1 MTIFLLLLVL
11 GSAGSWPDHDA
22 QRGCLAKP
30 RRKPC
35 DQIIDLA
42 AGSDSV
48 VTLEIAP
55 KQAPTEIVTA
65 RHGIAWASLKPS
77 D

>member
-42 AGSDSV
+42 A
-48 VTLEIAP
+48 
-55 KQAPTEIVTA
+55 
-65 RHGIAWASLKPS
+65 
-77 D
+77 

>member
-1 MTIFLLLLVL
+1 MKKLVSAAALVASIASALVTPRRRLMTNFFVLLVL

-22 QRGCLAKP
+22 QRGWLAKP

-42 AGSDSV
+42 A
-48 VTLEIAP
+48 
-55 KQAPTEIVTA
+55 
-65 RHGIAWASLKPS
+65 
-77 D
+77 